1 MRKYVLVFGKEQ
13 YKHYLREAVKIYIAE
28 ASCHIKIQV
37 RERRT
42 ANHPRGNSRAE
53 IKARS
58 VVTGEM
64 REREGEPKGSSK
76 NKNEDEDNQYVVSR
90 PVRPVHVQIK
100 PINQD
105 QLCSE

>member
-1 MRKYVLVFGKEQ
+1 M
-13 YKHYLREAVKIYIAE
+13 
-28 ASCHIKIQV
+28 

-90 PVRPVHVQIK
+90 PVRPFTFKSNQLTKINCAPSEVCANLSACLLLSSAFEGMPVKKKQIS
-100 PINQD
+100 I
-105 QLCSE
+105 